1 MKNTVATIICM
12 YCILSSFAQTSR
24 RYDVVINEIMAN
36 PGGAPGLPEAKYVEL
51 YNASATAIN
60 LRNWTVSD
68 GSNTAKIN
76 TDFVLQ
82 PDSFIVISSS
92 SGKTLLSPITNV
104 ISVTNFPTLRLNGD
118 MIALRSDDGILI
130 HAIQYDRSWYD
141 NEVKAAGGWS
151 LEMIDA
157 KNPCSGKSNWKAG
170 TDGTGGTP
178 GSRNSIAG
186 NNADTDSPAIL
197 RVFATDSV
205 HVFISFSEP
214 LDSTVSS
221 GISNYQLNENTIVK
235 AEPQA
240 PLFNTVLLTLSGQLS
255 PKKIYSLTVKNITDC
270 KGNPIAVHTVQLALT
285 AIANANDIV
294 INEVLFNAPDDGAE
308 YVELYNHSNN
318 GVNLKELFITTRN
331 SSGNLNALKRLSEED
346 IIFFPGAYKVLS
358 GDIEAVKKKYII
370 KDENALLQV
379 ASMPAL
385 PNSGGDIVV
394 LNVQGDIIDE
404 LVYAEDW
411 HFPLI
416 SNYGGVALE
425 RIDNKA
431 LTQNKNNWHSA
442 AASAGYGTP
451 GYQNSQLMPA
461 ETVKGDIK
469 IDPPVFSPDGDGYND
484 FLVINY
490 AFPSPGYI
498 CNITVFDGAGRAVKY
513 IVRNGLC
520 GISGFFKWDGLDEKN
535 QRLGMGIY
543 VVLVEVYNLQGKTKQ
558 FKQAVTL
565 ARRFN

>member
-1 MKNTVATIICM
+1 MKNTAVLLMCMICTIQT
-12 YCILSSFAQTSR
+12 FAQQ
-24 RYDVVINEIMAN
+24 RYDIVISEIMAN
-36 PGGAPGLPEAKYVEL
+36 PSSSPGLPEAKYIEL
-51 YNASATAIN
+51 HNASSTAFN
-60 LRNWTVSD
+60 LRNCTISD
-68 GSNTAKIN
+68 NSSTAKIN
-76 TDFVLQ
+76 TDFMLQ

-92 SGKTLLSPITNV
+92 SGKTLLSTIANV
-104 ISVTNFPTLRLNGD
+104 IGVTNFPALRINGD
-118 MIALRSDDGILI
+118 MLILRSASAELI
-130 HAIQYDRSWYD
+130 HAVEYERSWYG
-141 NEVKAAGGWS
+141 NEVKADKGWS

-157 KNPCSGKSNWKAG
+157 KNPCSGKSNWKASI
-170 TDGTGGTP
+170 DSKGGTP
-178 GSRNSIAG
+178 GLRNSIAG
-186 NNADTDSPAIL
+186 NNPDTDSPAIL
-197 RVFATDSV
+197 RVFTTDSL
-205 HVFISFSEP
+205 HVSISFSERV
-214 LDSTVSS
+214 DSTISS
-221 GISNYQLNENTIVK
+221 NINNYQLDGNTIVK

-240 PLFNTVLLTLSGQLS
+240 PLFNTVLLTLLNKLS
-255 PKKIYSLTVKNITDC
+255 PQKTYSLTVKNITDC
-270 KGNPIAVHTVQLALT
+270 RQNLTATGTANLALT
-285 AIANANDIV
+285 TIAGTNDII

-308 YVELYNHSNN
+308 YVELYNHSPNAIN
-318 GVNLKELFITTRN
+318 IKELFITTRN
-331 SSGNLNALKRLSEED
+331 SAGNLNALKRLSEED
-346 IIFFPGAYKVLS
+346 MIFFPGTYKVLS

-442 AASAGYGTP
+442 AASAGHGTP

-461 ETVKGDIK
+461 ATAKENIK

-565 ARRFN
+565 ARKFN